1 MSGLSERLAD
11 RLAEYPK
18 ADDPQYAPKT
28 EFDGVSGHIQ
38 TGPMPAGQCPEWAD
52 ILRQFGYDPDKVR
65 MTGPPRVSRWQQ
77 RARKKVWSDE
87 KSQYIQTHE
96 FETVWL
102 EAYRFH
108 IAPVGSAEVDPDVND
123 LIKQARAIRRQSTGA
138 HWFVF
143 QAGDQQLGKRSR
155 DGSTAEIV
163 DRYVQS
169 VQAAKTEFAALKSRG
184 IDGIQ
189 LSFPGD
195 CLEGNQSQSGK
206 NLWLTSDTITEQ
218 TRIFRRLLH
227 YTVEEFAPLAAQV
240 YVDVVN
246 GNHDQAQRVQN
257 TYPGDGWATEQAI
270 AVSDALKLNP
280 LAYGHVEVRVP
291 EKWSGYMTVP
301 VGDSVVTVVHG
312 HQFSRQANAMKWW
325 QEQTFGGHGPAA
337 AHILQNGHF
346 HEFAV
351 EQAGDRTRLQ
361 SPTFD
366 CGSDWFR
373 EKRGVGNTRGAL
385 VYLLRS
391 GQISHLSVV

>member
-1 MSGLSERLAD
+1 MSDSLSNRLAD

-18 ADDPQYAPKT
+18 ADEPQFVPKT
-28 EFDGVSGHIQ
+28 EFDGSSGYIQ
-38 TGPMPAGQCPEWAD
+38 TGPLQEAPAEYSD
-52 ILRQFGYDPDKVR
+52 ILRQFGYNPESVR
-65 MTGPPRVSRWQQ
+65 IVGNPRVSRWQQ
-77 RARKKVWSDE
+77 RSRKLE
-87 KSQYIQTHE
+87 KSEDGERLIKTSE

-102 EAYRFH
+102 EAYRFS
-108 IAPVGSAEVDPDVND
+108 IAPTVSTEAPVDVVEA
-123 LIKQARAIRRQSTGA
+123 IKQARAIRRQSTGA

-169 VQAAKTEFAALKSRG
+169 VQSAKDEFAALKRHG

-189 LSFPGD
+189 ISIPGD
-195 CLEGNQSQSGK
+195 CLEGNQSQAGK
-206 NLWLTSDTITEQ
+206 NLWLTQETITEQ

-227 YTVEEFAPLAAQV
+227 YTVEEFAPLAAQI

-301 VGDSVVTVVHG
+301 VGDTVVTVVHG
-312 HQFSRQANAMKWW
+312 HQFGRQANAMKWW

-346 HEFAV
+346 HEFAI
-351 EQAGDRTRLQ
+351 EQAGERTRIQ

-385 VYLLRS
+385 TYLLKS
-391 GQISHLSVV
+391 GEISRLSVV